1 VHPLVSLVISWFCA
15 YINGKMV
22 DLFIWKFNRDGI
34 KKLSTDLN
42 GIFESFPVVS
52 VPAAKDPARGL
63 WAENRSR
70 LFISDPHAVTTG
82 DVVTLEPLS
91 ESLCGCSD
99 QINQNWG
106 AVCFFSLLWFSQG
119 RSSLIFCSSLANY
132 SPEFCFLDLR
142 YSGWIFV
149 HEIVRN
155 AAWGKVHDT
164 SRHHKYKAGKQI
176 FVNTQFSITFWID
189 N

>member
-1 VHPLVSLVISWFCA
+1 
-15 YINGKMV
+15 MV

-42 GIFESFPVVS
+42 GICESFPVVS

-106 AVCFFSLLWFSQG
+106 AVCFFHSSDFLKAEARSFFAHLLQITPQNFVF
-119 RSSLIFCSSLANY
+119 LI
-132 SPEFCFLDLR
+132 
-142 YSGWIFV
+142 
-149 HEIVRN
+149 
-155 AAWGKVHDT
+155 
-164 SRHHKYKAGKQI
+164 
-176 FVNTQFSITFWID
+176 
-189 N
+189 

>member
-1 VHPLVSLVISWFCA
+1 
-15 YINGKMV
+15 MV

-106 AVCFFSLLWFSQG
+106 AVCFFHSFDFLKAEARSFFAHLLQITPQNFVF
-119 RSSLIFCSSLANY
+119 LI
-132 SPEFCFLDLR
+132 
-142 YSGWIFV
+142 
-149 HEIVRN
+149 
-155 AAWGKVHDT
+155 
-164 SRHHKYKAGKQI
+164 
-176 FVNTQFSITFWID
+176 
-189 N
+189 